1 MTVPFRAGLFRAV
14 PRALVVM
21 AIATASVA
29 AQSSPSSG
37 PLRVLPVRGNVFMIA
52 GAGGNI
58 TVSIG
63 RDGTMLVDTGSPS
76 MTETVLQTIRDL
88 ERQVMASGMPQRGC
102 LGATQHCSSWWSSSN
117 FLAATVAPPAPRP
130 IAAIINTS
138 VNAAHIGGNAAL
150 ASAGRTFGVRN
161 LFDAAQIGAWI
172 VAHENVSTRLSPGGV
187 PSVPAAALP
196 SEVYFGDEK
205 KLNFFNGEAVVVT
218 HIPRAHTDGDSIVH
232 FRGSD
237 VIATGDFINLDHYPV
252 IDVERGGSIQGI
264 VNGVNRL
271 LDITV
276 VEHMMEG
283 GTMIVPGHGRLAD
296 TADLAYYRDMVTIVG
311 DRVRELRTRGL
322 SLEQIQRAGV
332 TRDYD
337 PRFGRDAAWTPAN
350 FVEAIFRTLPPG
362 S

>member
-1 MTVPFRAGLFRAV
+1 MMLA
-14 PRALVVM
+14 RALAV
-21 AIATASVA
+21 ATIATATVA
-29 AQSSPSSG
+29 AQSSPSPAPPALSKVEG
-37 PLRVLPVRGNVFMIA
+37 LRVLPVRGNVFMIA

-58 TVSIG
+58 TASIG
-63 RDGTMLVDTGSPS
+63 RDGTLLVDTGAAS
-76 MTETVLQTIRDL
+76 MSETVLQTLRDL
-88 ERQVMASGMPQRGC
+88 ERRVMASGIPPRGC
-102 LGATQHCSSWWSSSN
+102 VGVTQNCSWWSSSN
-117 FLAATVAPPAPRP
+117 FLSATSAPPAPRP
-130 IAAIINTS
+130 IAAIVNTS
-138 VNAAHIGGNAAL
+138 IDADHIGGNAAI

-161 LFDAAQIGAWI
+161 LLDRAQLGAWI
-172 VAHENVSTRLSPGGV
+172 VAHENVATRLSPKGV

-205 KLNFFNGEAVVVT
+205 KLNFFNGEGVVVT

-237 VIATGDFINLDHYPV
+237 VIATGDFVNLTHYPV
-252 IDVERGGSIQGI
+252 IDAERGGSIQGI
-264 VNGVNRL
+264 IDGANRL
-271 LDITV
+271 LDMTV

-296 TADLAYYRDMVTIVG
+296 TADLAYYRDMVTIMR
-311 DRVRELRTRGL
+311 DRVRELRKRGM

-337 PRFGRDAAWTPAN
+337 PRFGRDAAWTPAMLI
-350 FVEAIFRTLPPG
+350 EAIFRTLPPG

>member
-1 MTVPFRAGLFRAV
+1 MTLL
-14 PRALVVM
+14 RALAVT

-29 AQSSPSSG
+29 AQAPSSSA

-58 TVSIG
+58 TASIG
-63 RDGTMLVDTGSPS
+63 RDGTLLVDTGAAAMSDA
-76 MTETVLQTIRDL
+76 VLQAIRDL

-102 LGATQHCSSWWSSSN
+102 VGPAPHCAGWSSAN

-130 IAAIINTS
+130 IAVIVNTS
-138 VNAAHIGGNAAL
+138 AHADHIGGNATV

-161 LFDAAQIGAWI
+161 LLDRGQIGAWI
-172 VAHENVSTRLSPGGV
+172 VAHENVATRLSPKGV

-196 SEVYFGDEK
+196 SEVYFGDDK
-205 KLNFFNGEAVVVT
+205 KLNFFNGEGVVV
-218 HIPRAHTDGDSIVH
+218 HHMPRAHSDGDSIVH

-237 VIATGDFINLDHYPV
+237 VIAAGDFLNMTHYPV
-252 IDVERGGSIQGI
+252 IDVDRGGSIEGVVVA
-264 VNGVNRL
+264 VNKL
-271 LDITV
+271 LDLTV

-296 TADLAYYRDMVTIVG
+296 TADLAYYRDMVTIMR
-311 DRVRELRTRGL
+311 DRVRELRRRGMT
-322 SLEQIQRAGV
+322 LEQIQRAGV
-332 TRDYD
+332 SRDYD
-337 PRFGRDAAWTPAN
+337 PRFGRDAVWTPAK
-350 FVEAIFRTLPPG
+350 FVGAIFRTLPPA